1 MNLNLGVVTLKQ
13 ELILLS
19 IQQILGKDKLEIFE
33 TLWAKDNLERLEKIQ
48 ELHQEKILKMK
59 VGINNG

>member
-19 IQQILGKDKLEIFE
+19 IQILGKDKLEIFE